1 MNFEFEK
8 PVLTQKAV
16 DYLSI
21 FGKGVISKDFIG
33 YMVDLRPKFSALLL
47 ITLSG
52 KFRPFPIEGGK
63 NLPVRVY
70 KKVYKHLQKIG
81 FIEEGYYHPF
91 PEFEEYSNMK
101 LNPTNTIVIDDSIFK
116 EHK

>member
-1 MNFEFEK
+1 MIFEIEK
-8 PVLTQKAV
+8 PVLTKRAV

-21 FGKGVISKDFIG
+21 FGRGVISKDFTG
-33 YMVDLRPKFSALLL
+33 YVVDLRPRFSALLL
-47 ITLSG
+47 ITLNG
-52 KFRPFPIEGGK
+52 KFRPFQIEGGK

-70 KKVYKHLQKIG
+70 KKIYKHLERIG

-101 LNPTNTIVIDDSIFK
+101 LDPAHTIVVNDSIFK